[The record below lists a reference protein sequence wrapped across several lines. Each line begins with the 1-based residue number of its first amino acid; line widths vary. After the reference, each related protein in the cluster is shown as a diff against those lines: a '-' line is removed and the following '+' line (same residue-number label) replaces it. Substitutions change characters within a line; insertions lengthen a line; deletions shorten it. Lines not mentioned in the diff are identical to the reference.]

1 MDHSSVR
8 DPSLREVHRVAFG
21 DHGPV
26 VAGLVDDML
35 RDPAAL
41 SLTETDGED
50 IVGHVMF
57 TRSLLDA
64 PRRLVDVQVL
74 SPLAVLP
81 AYQRRGIGRTL
92 IRRGLDI
99 LDERGVPLVFL
110 EGDPRYYVRAG
121 FEPAV
126 PHGFRKP
133 SLRIP
138 DAAFQ
143 VYRLSAY
150 EPWMT
155 GTLVY
160 SHLFWDHDCVGLR

>member
-1 MDHSSVR
+1 MDQSSV
-8 DPSLREVHRVAFG
+8 REVHRTAFG

-26 VAGLVDDML
+26 VAGMVDDML
-35 RDPAAL
+35 RDPAML
-41 SLTETDGED
+41 SLTETADGAV
-50 IVGHVMF
+50 VGSVIF

-64 PRRLVDVQVL
+64 PQRLVDVQVL

-81 AYQRRGIGRTL
+81 AYQKRGIGQAL

-121 FEPAV
+121 FEPGGQY
-126 PHGFRKP
+126 GFRKP

-138 DAAFQ
+138 DEAFQ

-160 SHLFWDHDCVGLR
+160 SDFFWDHDCVGLREPGA